1 MPTLK
6 KDLEYFGDGFQYRF
20 VKSLIEK
27 PSDFVEIESYLN
39 PKLFND
45 PGLVEILTKMK
56 EFYRDKGR
64 VPSYVDL
71 EYYLKDSVKKEEELD
86 LVYSSFKK
94 IKDEELFDGMF
105 EANEIGIEYV
115 KKKETLHQLDL
126 AKTSISNSGYDADRL
141 TRIIE
146 NLQSIE
152 NNGNVECINPGEMFS
167 DIMSENKSER
177 VKCGI
182 PQLDTQMNG
191 GLGRSTTGLLIA
203 GTGVGKTTLFSI
215 MACNSAIQGNKVLY
229 IFFEDK
235 DTDFCRKFYSNIT
248 GRPTDDF
255 HCDSPNR
262 KAAEDAVREVF
273 RKRPEVKE
281 AFFKNVKAI
290 RMVNGE
296 TTVEMVKTKIRS
308 LIVSGWKPDIVFL
321 DYIQC
326 MKSSSDGKMS
336 IDKEYATLDR
346 CMKRLDAF
354 AQEENFALWVAQQT
368 NRDGNKKDSPDRIGN
383 VQGSFRLCQTASAIL
398 YLERNNEEEG
408 EYNKINLYL
417 DKCRGASLGAWKGAY
432 MNNGTCE
439 INLTE
444 GGGYDPTSPFDES
457 SFSKETGEMLDNQED
472 RSERFD
478 ESGNEMF

>member
-45 PGLVEILTKMK
+45 PGLVEILTKIK
-56 EFYRDKGR
+56 EFYKEKGR

-71 EYYLKDSVKKEEELD
+71 EYYLKDNVKQQEELD
-86 LVYSSFKK
+86 LVYSAFKK
-94 IKDEELFDGMF
+94 IKDESLLDGMA
-105 EANEIGIEYV
+105 EANDIGLRYV
-115 KKKETLHQLDL
+115 KEKETLHQLDL
-126 AKTSISNSGYDADRL
+126 AKTSITRSGYESDRL
-141 TRIIE
+141 SRIIE
-146 NLQSIE
+146 GLQGIE

-167 DIMSENKSER
+167 EIMTESKSER
-177 VKCGI
+177 VTTGI
-182 PQLDTQMNG
+182 EVLDRQMNG
-191 GLGRSTTGLLIA
+191 GLARSTTGLLIA

-215 MACNSAIQGNKVLY
+215 MACRSAINGNKVLY

-248 GRPTDDF
+248 GRFTDDF
-255 HCDSPNR
+255 HSDSPNC
-262 KAAEDAVREVF
+262 KEAENDVREEF
-273 RKRPEVKE
+273 RKHPEIKD
-281 AFFKNVKAI
+281 AFFNNVKAI

-308 LIVSGWKPDIVFL
+308 LIVSGWKPDVVYL

-368 NRDGNKKDSPDRIGN
+368 NRDGNKKESVDRIGN
-383 VQGSFRLCQTASAIL
+383 IQGSFRLCQTASAIL
-398 YLERNNEEEG
+398 YLERNNEDDG
-408 EYNKINLYL
+408 DYNRINLYL
-417 DKCRGASLGAWKGAY
+417 DKCRGASLGAWKGAF
-432 MNNGTCE
+432 MNNGNCQIKLE
-439 INLTE
+439 
-444 GGGYDPTSPFDES
+444 GYDPTSPFDEKT
-457 SFSKETGEMLDNQED
+457 FSKETGEVLENQGDNNSFRQMQED
-472 RSERFD
+472 MTF
-478 ESGNEMF
+478 

>member
-45 PGLVEILTKMK
+45 PGLVEILEKIKDFYK
-56 EFYRDKGR
+56 EKSR

-71 EYYLKDSVKKEEELD
+71 EYYLKDNVKKQEELD

-94 IKDEELFDGMF
+94 IKDESLFDGMA
-105 EANEIGIEYV
+105 EANDIGLKYV
-115 KKKETLHQLDL
+115 KEKETLHQLEL
-126 AKTSISNSGYDADRL
+126 AKTSITRSGYESDRL
-141 TRIIE
+141 SRIIE
-146 NLQSIE
+146 GLQGIE

-167 DIMSENKSER
+167 EIMTESKSER
-177 VKCGI
+177 ITTGI
-182 PQLDTQMNG
+182 ELLDKQMNG
-191 GLGRSTTGLLIA
+191 GLARSTTGLLIA

-215 MACNSAIQGNKVLY
+215 MACRGAIKGNKVLY

-248 GRPTDDF
+248 GRFTDDF
-255 HCDSPNR
+255 HSDSPNC
-262 KAAEDAVREVF
+262 KDAENAVREEF
-273 RKRPEVKE
+273 RKHPEIRE
-281 AFFKNVKAI
+281 AFFNNVKAI

-296 TTVEMVKTKIRS
+296 TTVDMVKAKIRS
-308 LIVSGWKPDIVFL
+308 LIVNGWKPDVVYL

-326 MKSSSDGKMS
+326 MKSSTDGKMS

-368 NRDGNKKDSPDRIGN
+368 NRDGNKKESTDRIGN
-383 VQGSFRLCQTASAIL
+383 IQGSFRLCQTASAIL
-398 YLERNNEEEG
+398 YLERNNEDDSD
-408 EYNKINLYL
+408 YNRINLYL
-417 DKCRGASLGAWKGAY
+417 DKCRGASLGAWKSAF
-432 MNNGTCE
+432 MNNGTCQIE
-439 INLTE
+439 LE
-444 GGGYDPTSPFDES
+444 GYDPTSPFDERT
-457 SFSKETGEMLDNQED
+457 FSKETGEVFENQENTSVFKQMQ
-472 RSERFD
+472 SENVF
-478 ESGNEMF
+478 